1 LIEDLER
8 VHGAPTR
15 SFRRLDIVEGPLP
28 KADLWLCRDVL
39 FHLPNK
45 DVITVLANFANS
57 EIPYLLTTTYTF
69 PKRNEDV
76 RPGGFRF
83 INLQLPPFLLPPPLS
98 RIEDF
103 VAPEPPRYLGLW
115 SRDQVKS
122 ALVSIDG
129 LALSSSR

>member
-1 LIEDLER
+1 M
-8 VHGAPTR
+8 P
-15 SFRRLDIVEGPLP
+15 
-28 KADLWLCRDVL
+28 DVL

-76 RPGGFRF
+76 KPGGFRF

-98 RIEDF
+98 RMRRF
-103 VAPEPPRYLGLW
+103 RGSGATPLPR
-115 SRDQVKS
+115 
-122 ALVSIDG
+122 ALVTRPSEIGSRKTGWRLVRVDDA
-129 LALSSSR
+129 LASRPK